1 MKIFL
6 IIPTLKQ
13 GGAERV
19 MSELANELAK
29 LNHEVFL
36 ILLVKANDFYN
47 VEPTVKVHRLDF
59 KNKGG
64 IRKMIDE
71 IIILRKLRKM
81 FKENRPDT
89 TLCFMHQYNILTIVA
104 SRFLNL
110 NIFISDRDNPKRK
123 QTFLISFLKKCT
135 YRYATG
141 IVAQTTM
148 AKEMLSKFTGNKNIK
163 VISNPLREVQ
173 LFPDI
178 KRDKIIVSVGR
189 LIPEKGHILLLE
201 SFHELNMIDW
211 KLVILGEG
219 PMKGILK
226 RKAIELNIDD
236 RVHLL
241 GAITNVDEWLA
252 RSSVFAFTS
261 LSEGF
266 PNALIEAMAAG
277 LPCVSFDCDSGPR
290 DIIKNGENG
299 FLVPLKDYTEFT
311 NKLRLLIEQPLLRES
326 IGIKATEI
334 RERLNKRTIISEF
347 IDFIKI

>member
-59 KNKGG
+59 INKGG
-64 IRKMIDE
+64 IRKIIDE
-71 IIILRKLRKM
+71 IKILRKLRKM

-148 AKEMLSKFTGNKNIK
+148 AKEMLSKFTGNKK
-163 VISNPLREVQ
+163 Q
-173 LFPDI
+173 Q
-178 KRDKIIVSVGR
+178 G
-189 LIPEKGHILLLE
+189 
-201 SFHELNMIDW
+201 
-211 KLVILGEG
+211 
-219 PMKGILK
+219 
-226 RKAIELNIDD
+226 
-236 RVHLL
+236 
-241 GAITNVDEWLA
+241 
-252 RSSVFAFTS
+252 
-261 LSEGF
+261 
-266 PNALIEAMAAG
+266 
-277 LPCVSFDCDSGPR
+277 DS
-290 DIIKNGENG
+290 
-299 FLVPLKDYTEFT
+299 
-311 NKLRLLIEQPLLRES
+311 
-326 IGIKATEI
+326 
-334 RERLNKRTIISEF
+334 
-347 IDFIKI
+347 